1 MNKIIYLDK
10 AGTYGNIP
18 KPILTSILS
27 YLNGMCGNA
36 SSLYS
41 IGNKALS
48 EVNKATDLIKRT
60 TNAKEVY
67 YTSGSSESNN
77 WVINNFRHS
86 TIISSTI
93 EHPSILN
100 TLKYYAQEYCLNYK
114 LIGVDNKGIIKKD
127 ELEKALSE
135 GAGLCT
141 IIGVNNELG
150 IIQNINAIYDLCHK
164 YNCKLH
170 TDLTQAFS
178 HIDIS
183 KLKYDY
189 ASLSAHK
196 FGGLQGVG
204 TLLCN
209 SPINS
214 FIIGGHQQGSMRGG
228 TYNLPGIISMGKA
241 SELYN
246 YSPEKDKCCREIQ
259 NKFYNAFSQMTDVHF
274 NTDIEHSISSTLN
287 VGFKGVESESLMLL
301 LDMDGICVSA
311 GSACNSGS
319 LEPSHVLK
327 AINCPEEYIY
337 NSIRLSWD
345 DTLTNED
352 VNYTIERIMNN
363 VKKVRGYI

>member
-1 MNKIIYLDK
+1 M
-10 AGTYGNIP
+10 
-18 KPILTSILS
+18 
-27 YLNGMCGNA
+27 
-36 SSLYS
+36 LYNVLV
-41 IGNKALS
+41 GFVFAQLHY
-48 EVNKATDLIKRT
+48 TTKRLLPFFFWMQPFLLFF
-60 TNAKEVY
+60 Y
-67 YTSGSSESNN
+67 
-77 WVINNFRHS
+77 
-86 TIISSTI
+86 
-93 EHPSILN
+93 
-100 TLKYYAQEYCLNYK
+100 
-114 LIGVDNKGIIKKD
+114 
-127 ELEKALSE
+127 
-135 GAGLCT
+135 
-141 IIGVNNELG
+141 
-150 IIQNINAIYDLCHK
+150 
-164 YNCKLH
+164 
-170 TDLTQAFS
+170 
-178 HIDIS
+178 
-183 KLKYDY
+183 
-189 ASLSAHK
+189 SA
-196 FGGLQGVG
+196 
-204 TLLCN
+204 
-209 SPINS
+209 INS

>member
-1 MNKIIYLDK
+1 MNKTIYLDNAATTPITK
-10 AGTYGNIP
+10 PVLETMLPYLTENYGNP
-18 KPILTSILS
+18 
-27 YLNGMCGNA
+27 

-41 IGNKALS
+41 LGTKAKTGI
-48 EVNKATDLIKRT
+48 ENARKQIAKAI
-60 TNAKEVY
+60 NAKPEQIIF
-67 YTSGSSESNN
+67 TSGATEANN
-77 WVINNFRHS
+77 WVCSGFNRVMCSPF
-86 TIISSTI
+86 
-93 EHPSILN
+93 EHHSILN
-100 TLKYYAQEYCLNYK
+100 NPHVLKKSPFISLEN
-114 LIGVDNKGIIKKD
+114 
-127 ELEKALSE
+127 ELYEQMPDLYSHMF
-135 GAGLCT
+135 
-141 IIGVNNELG
+141 VNNEIG
-150 IIQNINAIYDLCHK
+150 EIYDIKTMAEICHK
-164 YNCKLH
+164 HNVLLH
-170 TDLTQAFS
+170 TDGTQAFG
-178 HIDIS
+178 HIPIDVVD
-183 KLKYDY
+183 LNVDFL
-189 ASLSAHK
+189 SLSGHK
-196 FGGLQGVG
+196 FHSPKGVG
-204 TLLCN
+204 ILYIKNPNKFKPFLY
-209 SPINS
+209 
-214 FIIGGHQQGSMRGG
+214 GGAQEKKLRPG
-228 TYNLPGIISMGKA
+228 TENVASIVGMGKA

-246 YSPEKDKCCREIQ
+246 YSPERDKRCREIQ